1 MVVMLMEVALLWNL
15 RKGLQEGEVVVIVTT
30 VVVVT
35 VTVTVTTAVVVAALV
50 NSLAEV
56 LLLQDQAVASIVDL
70 MAIGLGTAKPVTGRT
85 NVIVVENV
93 AI

>member
-1 MVVMLMEVALLWNL
+1 MSMEVALLWNL
-15 RKGLQEGEVVVIVTT
+15 RKGLQEGEVVVTVTT
-30 VVVVT
+30 AVV

-50 NSLAEV
+50 NFLAEV

-70 MAIGLGTAKPVTGRT
+70 MAIGHGTAKLATGRT

-93 AI
+93 VI